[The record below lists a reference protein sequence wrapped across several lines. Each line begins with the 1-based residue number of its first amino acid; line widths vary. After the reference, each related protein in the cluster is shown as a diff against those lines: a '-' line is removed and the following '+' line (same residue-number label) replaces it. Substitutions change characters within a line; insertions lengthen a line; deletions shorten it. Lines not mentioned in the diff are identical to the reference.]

1 MTVVHMPPPPAL
13 VAPVRAGRRD
23 AFQTQGVDAD
33 TATLAAQA
41 YLRSIRWTRVAAPLN
56 TPLVAVLDTG
66 VAPAAAGLAGR
77 VDTAGAR
84 SFAPGGG
91 DAQVDAEGH
100 GTHVAGIIATVASG
114 TLARPGVRILSVQV
128 AGSTGETSAQ
138 AVADG
143 IRYAVSRRVRV
154 INLSLQGQG
163 FSRAEQA
170 AINVATRAGVLV
182 VAASGNTGTV
192 AREYPGA
199 YRHVLA
205 VGAVGP
211 DSVALADS
219 TRGLQVAVAAP
230 GQDILSSGASGPA
243 GGPRFDTRSGT
254 SMAAAVVSGVA
265 ARILAARP
273 KLTASQVTEII
284 MASSRGGAPGGVD
297 RARGA
302 GMVDLGRALRTRVP
316 DDDAPEPDDDAPSA
330 RLLPALLA
338 TGQTSGER
346 YGRLRTWADLRDE
359 SVVHLQAGQVLTS
372 EASVSGQAD
381 VDLYLWRPGTPTYR
395 QGAVFATRWLAIGAV
410 ARGSHETL
418 TYRASQ
424 DGDYVLEV
432 RLAGAVRLIRPTY
445 SLIASIAG

>member
-1 MTVVHMPPPPAL
+1 MTVAHMSPPPAM
-13 VAPVRAGRRD
+13 VAPVRPGRHD
-23 AFQTQGVDAD
+23 PFQTQGVDAD
-33 TATLAAQA
+33 TATLTAQA
-41 YLRSIRWTRVAAPLN
+41 YLRRIHWTRVASPLN

-66 VAPAAAGLAGR
+66 VTPAAAGLAGR

-114 TLARPGVRILSVQV
+114 TLARPGVRILPVQV

-138 AVADG
+138 AVAAG
-143 IRYAVSRRVRV
+143 IRYAVSHRARV

-163 FSRAEQA
+163 FSRAEQD
-170 AINVATRAGVLV
+170 AINDATRARVLV
-182 VAASGNTGTV
+182 VAASGNTGTD

-211 DSVALADS
+211 DGVALTDS

-254 SMAAAVVSGVA
+254 SMAAAVVTGMA
-265 ARILAARP
+265 TRILAARP
-273 KLTASQVTEII
+273 KLTPSQVTEII
-284 MASSRGGAPGGVD
+284 MASARGTPGGVD
-297 RARGA
+297 RARGT
-302 GMVDLGRALRTRVP
+302 GIVDLGRALRTPVP
-316 DDDAPEPDDDAPSA
+316 ADDAPEPDDDAPSA

-338 TGQTSGER
+338 AGQTSGER
-346 YGRLRTWADLRDE
+346 SGRLRTWADLRDE
-359 SVVHLQAGQVLTS
+359 AVVHLEAGQVLDA

-381 VDLYLWRPGTPTYR
+381 VDLYLWRPGAPIYR
-395 QGAVFATRWLAIGAV
+395 QGAIFARRWLAAGAV
-410 ARGSHETL
+410 ARGPHETL
-418 TYRASQ
+418 TYRAPQ
-424 DGDYVLEV
+424 AGDYVLEV

-445 SLIASIAG
+445 SLTASVVG